1 MDIREKIVA
10 NYPLTDKV
18 NCDLD
23 CYLLDKKRYLIFW
36 DEMIAKNSINQ
47 ILTQIDAKTKSNE
60 FSQWKTLIVVGKTT
74 DAFKKEELFY
84 FDNVS
89 TFVVFYLVDE
99 TKNKIYMNDSWIFT
113 LGLNYGKFVRK
124 INKILTE

>member
-1 MDIREKIVA
+1 MDIKEKIVT
-10 NYPLTDKV
+10 NYPLIEKV

-36 DEMIAKNSINQ
+36 DEPIAQNSINQ
-47 ILTQIDAKTKSNE
+47 ILEQIDAKTKGIG

-74 DAFKKEELFY
+74 EAFKNEELFY

-89 TFVVFYLVDE
+89 IFVVFYLVDE
-99 TKNKIYMNDSWIFT
+99 IKNKIYMNDSWIFT
-113 LGLNYGKFVRK
+113 LGLNYRKHVRK
-124 INKILTE
+124 INKLLVE